1 MDWAD
6 LGAQASATAPELAWP
21 RPGSTEPPVAARYLK
36 LEMTEAAAEPT
47 VIRAVQIT
55 CDPDDNHL
63 VMPQPAPWH
72 GTFDWNETRPA
83 ADAASWHAYPLT
95 EADTLFHPD
104 DPPQIARAGY
114 LRQRPPARTE
124 PDEDSQR

>member
-1 MDWAD
+1 VHRRARPRRSWPGRGRA
-6 LGAQASATAPELAWP
+6 AP
-21 RPGSTEPPVAARYLK
+21 S
-36 LEMTEAAAEPT
+36 
-47 VIRAVQIT
+47 
-55 CDPDDNHL
+55 
-63 VMPQPAPWH
+63 PQPAPWH

-83 ADAASWHAYPLT
+83 AGAASWHAYPLT